1 MGSLDISGQLVVS
14 VREWIMF
21 KKIFG
26 GLLGRGEQAADSQPS
41 RPQAVAV
48 VDEDVAAQATPF
60 SLPQTLG
67 FVSHQPIQDQSQR
80 IVAYEFAVKDSV
92 ALARPAASRRS
103 FDQLLFNTL
112 KNMNIFRLL
121 AFRRAFIHV
130 SLASLD
136 DLLQQELPVASAIYL
151 LELQDGEQLADTV
164 MPQLD
169 ALRAAGLR
177 FAVEPARYGT
187 APAALALYQRVDYM
201 VLDFAAPN
209 TRALFPLLEQLPQRY
224 PQMRWLARNINTAEE
239 LALCRHSPNSERFAL
254 FHGSYLSVAQNR
266 VSQKEGASQGRV
278 LEIMRLL
285 RANAPAAEIEAQ
297 FKLDSLLLFKLLR
310 FVNSPVN
317 GLSRKIQTIDEGL
330 MLLGRSALFKWL
342 SLLLFTSDGDGGATL
357 TLLEKSLIRAHFMEE
372 LGIIRGNKLEAEH
385 LFLTGMF
392 SLLGD
397 LLNLTL
403 AEALEPLDLPFMIS
417 DALLQQK
424 GLFAAPLQLA
434 EACEQDDGEGI
445 TSLAAQMDVD
455 LDQVSSVYME
465 AVVWAQEVLSESE
478 VQSNVEGV

>member
-1 MGSLDISGQLVVS
+1 ML
-14 VREWIMF
+14 

-26 GLLGRGEQAADSQPS
+26 GLLNRGEQAAASVQTVTAEAP
-41 RPQAVAV
+41 VV
-48 VDEDVAAQATPF
+48 VDDQQLAAAPLD
-60 SLPQTLG
+60 LPQTLG
-67 FVSHQPIQDQSQR
+67 FVSHQPIQDRNQR
-80 IVAYEFAVKDSV
+80 IVAYEFTVKDGVSGN
-92 ALARPAASRRS
+92 RNPASRRT
-103 FDQLLFNTL
+103 FDRLLFSTL

-121 AFRRAFIHV
+121 TFRRAFIHV

-136 DLLQQELPVASAIYL
+136 DLLAQQLPVGSAIYL
-151 LELQDGEQLADTV
+151 LDLLDGEQLTEDLL
-164 MPQLD
+164 PQVD

-177 FAVEPARYGT
+177 FAVEPARYGSS
-187 APAALALYQRVDYM
+187 PSALALYQRMDYL

-209 TRALFPLLEQLPQRY
+209 TRALFPLLEQLPQRF
-224 PQMRWLARNINTAEE
+224 PQLRWLARNINTAEE
-239 LALCRHSPNSERFAL
+239 LALCRRSQDSDRFAL

-266 VSQKEGASQGRV
+266 VSQQEGANQGRV

-285 RANAPAAEIEAQ
+285 RANAATAEIEAQ

-317 GLSRKIQTIDEGL
+317 GLSRKIQTIEDGL

-342 SLLLFTSDGDGGATL
+342 SLLLFTSESESGATL
-357 TLLEKSLIRAHFMEE
+357 SLLEKSLIRAHFMEE

-397 LLNLTL
+397 LLSMPL
-403 AEALEPLDLPFMIS
+403 ATALEPLDLPFMIS
-417 DALLQQK
+417 DALLHQK

-434 EACEQDDGEGI
+434 QACEQDDNDAI
-445 TSLAAQMDVD
+445 TRLSEAMSVD
-455 LDQVSSVYME
+455 LDQVNSIYME
-465 AVVWAQEVLSESE
+465 AVVWAQEILSESE
-478 VQSNVEGV
+478 VQSNVESI